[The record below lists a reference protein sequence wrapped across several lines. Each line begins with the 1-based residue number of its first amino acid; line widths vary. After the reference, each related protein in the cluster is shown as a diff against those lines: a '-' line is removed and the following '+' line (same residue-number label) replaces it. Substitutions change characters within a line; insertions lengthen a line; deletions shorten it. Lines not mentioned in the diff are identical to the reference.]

1 MSDQMLKFAVL
12 NGLRPELATYVTQ
25 RQPGNMSELLQAA
38 RIVELTLPASKDTEL
53 HDKVDRLMAHWD
65 KLSTAQVTERRPL
78 SPASGTSFPMP
89 SKRVIFEDRKY
100 PFPNKRPRSAVSGQ
114 SK

>member
-1 MSDQMLKFAVL
+1 MSDQMLQFAVL

-53 HDKVDRLMAHWD
+53 HDKVDRLMAH
-65 KLSTAQVTERRPL
+65 
-78 SPASGTSFPMP
+78 
-89 SKRVIFEDRKY
+89 
-100 PFPNKRPRSAVSGQ
+100 
-114 SK
+114 